1 MSLSRA
7 DPTGRP
13 AGRHRRVGRLAAPI
27 ILSGLSVPL
36 LGAVDTAVVGRL
48 PDAAY
53 IGGVAV
59 GAMIFDFLY
68 WGFGFLRMATTG
80 FTAQAQG
87 AGDAIETGA
96 ALDRS
101 LILAFALGFIILLLQ
116 TPAGLLA
123 FSLLRGSPAVETQA
137 HLYFTIRVW
146 SAPATL
152 GVYALLGWLL
162 GRQRTDLVLLVE
174 LALNSIN
181 ILLDLL
187 FVLGFGWGVAGVATA
202 SVIAEYAALA
212 VGLGLAFR
220 LGHRFPWWSA
230 RARLFARARLTSLLS
245 VNGNVFIRTLS
256 LVLAVALFTAIGARL
271 GDETLAANAIL
282 MNFFAFVSYGLDGFA
297 NTAQTLVGAA
307 TGAGNRRLY
316 REAIRDTTLWAFIL
330 AAAASLILALLG
342 PWLIELYSVN
352 ELVRSTAKTYLP
364 WMIAMPL
371 LSVWCFQLDGI
382 FIGATRSREMRNGM
396 LLALLGQLLALWI
409 LVPLWGNHGLWL
421 SMTIFVTLRGLTLG
435 VWLPRIER
443 ALPADA

>member
-13 AGRHRRVGRLAAPI
+13 AGRHRRVWRLAAPI

-68 WGFGFLRMATTG
+68 WGFGFLRMATSG

-162 GRQRTDLVLLVE
+162 GRQRTDLVLLLE
-174 LALNSIN
+174 LVLNSIN

-421 SMTIFVTLRGLTLG
+421 YMTIFVTLRGLTLG

>member
-7 DPTGRP
+7 DPTGR
-13 AGRHRRVGRLAAPI
+13 HRRVWRLAAPI

-68 WGFGFLRMATTG
+68 WGFGFLRMATSG

-101 LILAFALGFIILLLQ
+101 LILAFALGLAILLLQ
-116 TPAGLLA
+116 VPAGLLA
-123 FSLLRGSPAVETQA
+123 FSLLHGSPAVETQA

-162 GRQRTDLVLLVE
+162 GLQRTGLVLLVE

-202 SVIAEYAALA
+202 SVLAEYAALA

-220 LGHRFPWWSA
+220 LGHRFAWWPA
-230 RARLFARARLTSLLS
+230 RARLFARERMTALLR

-256 LVLAVALFTAIGARL
+256 LVFAVALFTAIGARL
-271 GDETLAANAIL
+271 GDATLAANAIL

-297 NTAQTLVGAA
+297 NTAQALVGAA
-307 TGAGNRRLY
+307 TGAGSRRLY
-316 REAIRDTTLWAFIL
+316 REAVRDTTLWALIL
-330 AAAASLILALLG
+330 AAGASAVLALLG

-352 ELVRSTAKTYLP
+352 ARVQSTAKTYLP

-396 LLALLGQLLALWI
+396 LLALLGELVALWI
-409 LVPLWGNHGLWL
+409 LVPLWGNNGLWL

-443 ALPADA
+443 SLPADA

>member
-13 AGRHRRVGRLAAPI
+13 AGRHRRVWRLAAPI

-68 WGFGFLRMATTG
+68 WGFGFLRMATSG

-162 GRQRTDLVLLVE
+162 GRQRTDLVLLLE
-174 LALNSIN
+174 LVLNSIN

>member
-1 MSLSRA
+1 MSPSRA
-7 DPTGRP
+7 DPTGR
-13 AGRHRRVGRLAAPI
+13 HRRVWRLAAPI

-68 WGFGFLRMATTG
+68 WGFGFLRMATSG

-101 LILAFALGFIILLLQ
+101 LILAFALGLAILLLQ
-116 TPAGLLA
+116 MPAGLLA
-123 FSLLRGSPAVETQA
+123 FSLLQGSPAVETQA

-162 GRQRTDLVLLVE
+162 GLQRTGLVLLVE
-174 LALNSIN
+174 LALSSIN

-202 SVIAEYAALA
+202 SVLAEYAALA

-220 LGHRFPWWSA
+220 LGHRFAWWQA
-230 RARLFARARLTSLLS
+230 RARLFARERMTALLR

-256 LVLAVALFTAIGARL
+256 LVFAVALFTAIGARL
-271 GDETLAANAIL
+271 GDATLAANAIL

-307 TGAGNRRLY
+307 TGAGSRRDY
-316 REAIRDTTLWAFIL
+316 RAAIRDTTLWALIL
-330 AAAASLILALLG
+330 AAGASLVLALLG

-352 ELVRSTAKTYLP
+352 ALVQGTAKTYLP

-396 LLALLGQLLALWI
+396 LLALLGELVALWI
-409 LVPLWGNHGLWL
+409 LVPLWGNNGLWL
-421 SMTIFVTLRGLTLG
+421 SMSIFVTLRGLTLG

-443 ALPADA
+443 SLPADA

>member
-1 MSLSRA
+1 MSATRA
-7 DPTGRP
+7 DLAGDR
-13 AGRHRRVGRLAAPI
+13 AGRHRRVWRLAAPI

-53 IGGVAV
+53 IGGVAL

-80 FTAQAQG
+80 FTAQAEG
-87 AGDAIETGA
+87 ARDAFERGA

-101 LILAFALGFIILLLQ
+101 LVLALALGLAILLLQ
-116 TPAGLLA
+116 APAGWLA
-123 FSLLRGSPAVETQA
+123 FSLLEGSPGVETQA

-152 GVYALLGWLL
+152 ANYALLGWLL
-162 GRQRTDLVLLVE
+162 GRQRTDLVLAVE
-174 LALNSIN
+174 LALNAIN
-181 ILLDLL
+181 ILLDIL
-187 FVLGFGWGVAGVATA
+187 FVLGFGWAVAGVATA
-202 SVIAEYAALA
+202 SVLAEYAALA
-212 VGLGLAFR
+212 VGLWLAFR
-220 LGHRFPWWSA
+220 LGHRFAWWSA
-230 RARLFARARLTSLLS
+230 RARLFARRPMQALLS

-256 LVLAVALFTAIGARL
+256 LVAGFALFTATGARL

-282 MNFFAFVSYGLDGFA
+282 MNFFAFIAYGLDGFA
-297 NTAQTLVGAA
+297 HTAQAMVGAA
-307 TGAGNRRLY
+307 TGAGSRRLY
-316 REAIRDTTLWAFIL
+316 RQAILDTTLWALLL
-330 AAAASLILALLG
+330 AAAASLALAVAG
-342 PWLIELYSVN
+342 SRLIELYSVN

-364 WMIAMPL
+364 WMVAMPL

-396 LLALLGQLLALWI
+396 ILALLGDLVALWI

-421 SMTIFVTLRGLTLG
+421 SMVIFVGLRGFTLG

-443 ALPADA
+443 SLPPDA

>member
-1 MSLSRA
+1 MFLTRAGLIGSRA
-7 DPTGRP
+7 E
-13 AGRHRRVGRLAAPI
+13 RHRRVWRLAAPI

-68 WGFGFLRMATTG
+68 WGFGFLRMATSG

-87 AGDAIETGA
+87 AGDEIETGA

-101 LILAFALGFIILLLQ
+101 LILAFMLGFAILLLQ
-116 TPAGLLA
+116 APAGMLA

-174 LALNSIN
+174 LVLNSIN

-202 SVIAEYAALA
+202 SVLAEYAALA

-230 RARLFARARLTSLLS
+230 RARLLARERMTSLLS

-256 LVLAVALFTAIGARL
+256 LVFAVALFTAIGARL

-297 NTAQTLVGAA
+297 HTAQTLVGAA
-307 TGAGNRRLY
+307 TGAGSRKDY

-352 ELVRSTAKTYLP
+352 GLVQSTAKTYLP
-364 WMIAMPL
+364 WMVAMPL

-396 LLALLGQLLALWI
+396 LLALLGELVALWI

-421 SMTIFVTLRGLTLG
+421 SMMIFVTLRGLTLG

-443 ALPADA
+443 SLPADA